1 MLKTFTQNE
10 LISSHD
16 LEEMNKQKLF
26 DDLLHANKK
35 LGLVHNEELR
45 AVILDIDAY
54 EQLLNR
60 LDELEDMF
68 EDLKWG
74 DTLKERLNIREADW
88 IEKPEHTSRL
98 SFLEQT
104 LDHKKGPTSL

>member
-1 MLKTFTQNE
+1 MLKTFAQNE

-26 DDLLHANKK
+26 DDLLYSNKK
-35 LGLVHNEELR
+35 LGLVHNDQLR
-45 AVILDIDAY
+45 AVILDIDTY

-60 LDELEDMF
+60 LDELEEMYEDM
-68 EDLKWG
+68 KWG
-74 DTLKERLNIREADW
+74 DTLRERLSVRENEW
-88 IEKPEHTSRL
+88 IEKPEHQSRL

-104 LDHKKGPTSL
+104 VKHKKGPTSL